1 MKQTKSTNPERI
13 QLIRLLKKQSRENE
27 VAIWVNVAKYL
38 AKTQPQR
45 TSVNLSKINRY
56 SQKNETVI
64 IPGKILGSGKLDH
77 PTTIAAFSISKKAT
91 EKIKAVKAKYL
102 TIQELIEKNP
112 KGKKIKI
119 IR

>member
-13 QLIRLLKKQSRENE
+13 QLIRLLKKQSRESNA
-27 VAIWVNVAKYL
+27 AIWINVAKYL

-45 TSVNLSKINRY
+45 TAVNLSKINRY
-56 SQKNETVI
+56 SEKNGTI
-64 IPGKILGSGKLDH
+64 IVPGKVLGTGKLDH
-77 PTTIAAFSISKKAT
+77 AITIAAFSSSEKAR
-91 EKIKAVKAKYL
+91 EKIKNAKAKYL
-102 TIQELIEKNP
+102 TIQEIIEKNP

>member
-13 QLIRLLKKQSRENE
+13 QLIRLLKKQSREKQ
-27 VAIWVNVAKYL
+27 VAVWINVAKYL

-56 SQKNETVI
+56 SEKNETLIV
-64 IPGKILGSGKLDH
+64 PGKILGSGKLDH
-77 PTTIAAFSISKKAT
+77 PATIASFSISKKAR
-91 EKIKAVKAKYL
+91 EKLKAVKAKYL
-102 TIQELIEKNP
+102 TIHELIEKNP

>member
-1 MKQTKSTNPERI
+1 VKQTKSTNPERI
-13 QLIRLLKKQSRENE
+13 QLIRLLKKQSRENK
-27 VAIWVNVAKYL
+27 VAIWVTIAKYL

-56 SQKNETVI
+56 SEKNETLIV
-64 IPGKILGSGKLDH
+64 PGKILGTGKLDH
-77 PTTIAAFSISKKAT
+77 PVTIAAFSLSEKAK

>member
-13 QLIRLLKKQSRENE
+13 QLIRLLKKQSREKK
-27 VAIWVNVAKYL
+27 VDIWVSIAKYL
-38 AKTQPQR
+38 SKTQPQR

-56 SQKNETVI
+56 SEKNETVI
-64 IPGKILGSGKLDH
+64 VPGKILGTGTLDH
-77 PTTIAAFSISKKAT
+77 PVTIAAFSLSGKAR
-91 EKIKAVKAKYL
+91 EKIKSVKAKYL

-112 KGKKIKI
+112 NGKKIKI